1 MTAPKKKTGF
11 LGWIENHAKGLE
23 QGALGAGL
31 LLAPEIVAPIFGTYE
46 IYKSLHS
53 SSPKTKQTKPKTS
66 TSSSTSGSGTTI
78 PWKQTA
84 PFTGGYVYNA
94 PMVDNA
100 IFNPTPISTDDGVF
114 GQVDLQAYQNA
125 KNAWTT
131 KDGKVHAAKGAFQM
145 DRYLWKSSAAM
156 QITAS
161 LKKQGKPVPTQM
173 NGFKF
178 LYNPQTVAMT
188 WGQTTFTNN
197 QALLQGLDSIVP
209 AAPGSTN
216 SSISFWIP
224 LNRMQDANYL
234 NPDGSY
240 LWSDDKFTQAT
251 DSINYNINQINKTL
265 GGKGN
270 LPITPKLPYSYDV
283 PIAERKAVYEKG
295 TMYDVEWLMKTING
309 WAFLD
314 HTSDV
319 SGLKTNDMGFLLQF
333 PVELHLGNS
342 LRYRVQVTDISVNHI
357 IFNSR
362 MIPIWSTVNITC
374 RRFPEYNFSD
384 ISKTLK

>member
-1 MTAPKKKTGF
+1 MSSKP
-11 LGWIENHAKGLE
+11 HAKGFIGMIQNLNNVAGKAFSGVE
-23 QGALGAGL
+23 HGVIALARDGALG
-31 LLAPEIVAPIFGTYE
+31 IVGGE
-46 IYKSLHS
+46 IYNLLHHES
-53 SSPKTKQTKPKTS
+53 TKTKNTKPKPS
-66 TSSSTSGSGTTI
+66 TSSVTSGDGTTI

-240 LWSDDKFTQAT
+240 QAI
-251 DSINYNINQINKTL
+251 DNIT
-265 GGKGN
+265 G
-270 LPITPKLPYSYDV
+270 LPIVPKLPYAYDV
-283 PIAERKAVYEKG
+283 PTAERKAIYEKG

-362 MIPIWSTVNITC
+362 MIPIWSTINITC

-384 ISKTLK
+384 ISKSLK